1 MRRGD
6 GTGFAGLRS
15 PFVWVVIVALVA
27 GVVGLGAL
35 LVATSGG
42 TRSGNGGGPSP
53 SYAQP
58 GPFAAGVTTVAL
70 PYGPVEVWYPV
81 EHAATAGHAR
91 DSYDIRD
98 WLPPDLASR
107 VPKGLGS
114 MGTDA
119 YRDVAPSVHGPFP
132 LVLFAHGLYSFRDQ
146 STFLTSWLA
155 SWGFVVA
162 APEFTTHDLTE
173 YFLLAGATPPAG
185 PSDYQ
190 VLFDTEQLLFHESAG
205 GSGRLHDLVRPGKI
219 GVVGHSLGGLDAIQF
234 ASRPEVAVYVALAA
248 GNARPPADLPAKASL
263 YMTGSD
269 DHDVEPAWVKG
280 TYLAAPSPKK
290 FVSLPK
296 AGHLAF
302 TDLCLIARGQGGVGA
317 IGSALRM
324 NLPEGAPFIGRAVD
338 GCAPGNLPAAAGFS
352 IIRQVVTAEL
362 ESTLLNPPGS
372 PENRVLTR

>member
-1 MRRGD
+1 MDDTGQALSGEGGLLVGGHRDVRTTPGRRLVVAVPLALDPSHQAVPTVGSHPLHTLGSVTVSSRGGDGVEVRPSDHAHHHDHRQREGDADLSFRAVKRTHRARLDHRTGASQSRPSALSATPRRRDPTVLTNSRTGRKLGPMRRGD

-42 TRSGNGGGPSP
+42 TRSGNGEGPFP

-70 PYGPVEVWYPV
+70 SYGPVEVWYPV

-173 YFLLAGATPPAG
+173 YFL
-185 PSDYQ
+185 
-190 VLFDTEQLLFHESAG
+190 
-205 GSGRLHDLVRPGKI
+205 
-219 GVVGHSLGGLDAIQF
+219 
-234 ASRPEVAVYVALAA
+234 
-248 GNARPPADLPAKASL
+248 
-263 YMTGSD
+263 
-269 DHDVEPAWVKG
+269 
-280 TYLAAPSPKK
+280 
-290 FVSLPK
+290 
-296 AGHLAF
+296 
-302 TDLCLIARGQGGVGA
+302 
-317 IGSALRM
+317 
-324 NLPEGAPFIGRAVD
+324 
-338 GCAPGNLPAAAGFS
+338 
-352 IIRQVVTAEL
+352 
-362 ESTLLNPPGS
+362 
-372 PENRVLTR
+372 